1 MNSASRTAARRTST
15 TRPSAIDSISPI
27 PPKVNSVDVKDV
39 SLYRLPQVL
48 ARLGISRSTWYE
60 GINRGRFPAGYAISS
75 RLRVWRS
82 DEIDAVVASL
92 LA

>member
-1 MNSASRTAARRTST
+1 MTSASRAAARRATNY
-15 TRPSAIDSISPI
+15 RPSEIESII
-27 PPKVNSVDVKDV
+27 APPKHLTGADVKDV

-48 ARLGISRSTWYE
+48 ARLGISRSTWYD
-60 GINRGRFPAGYAISS
+60 GIGRGRFPAGYAISP

-92 LA
+92 LN